1 MGEVYL
7 VSDTKLNR
15 KAALKIL
22 PVKFAVDRR
31 HLNRFLQEARLAA
44 TLNHPNI
51 CTVYEIDERNE
62 PPFIAME
69 YVEGVTLADK
79 IDSRQLE
86 TGEILEIAAEI
97 ADALEEAHRHGIIHR
112 DIKSANII
120 INKRGRVKV
129 LDFGL
134 AKTFE
139 AETSEQEITR
149 AKTESGMLVGTVQ
162 YMSPEQALGKDLDGR
177 TDLWSLG
184 VLLYETAAG
193 QLPFKGATV
202 AATFDAILN
211 QEPVLP
217 SELSPD
223 LPPALEQIIL
233 KLLEKDRELRYQTAS
248 DLRADLRRLQRN
260 SSVSVRRVSGETLA
274 RSVSKQT
281 RNTDSTVAKRTDTVF
296 VQKTQ
301 NDLKVTGKFPLY
313 AALTLAA
320 LILTALGGY
329 AIYSNLAKPE
339 KVAASF
345 QNTELE
351 RLTSIGKITDGVIS
365 PDGKYIAY
373 AIDDNGSESLWIK
386 QLGTNTKLQIVAP
399 ANVSFQGIA
408 ISHDS
413 NWIYYNIWDKK
424 GVGQIFRAPTIG
436 SGTPQ
441 KVVHDCMPGVVLSP
455 DGKRLAFVRS
465 DSKNNRA
472 LFLTANTDN
481 GGDERILIDSQLQ
494 EFGIITAAWSPD
506 GQSIAYSGFKPTGGG
521 QNLAYINEIPA
532 TGGESKTIWS
542 APNTFIGNGLVWLP
556 DKRGLLL
563 TISNRQQLISQ
574 VWEIPYQNGEARQV
588 TKDFNSYG
596 ALSLTADGK
605 SLLSIQQ
612 DFNLSVWVVPADNP
626 AQARRIT
633 TGKVEG
639 IGIAW
644 ASDNRVVYGSTVSG
658 NQDIWITNADGSNKR
673 QLTNN
678 AGINSEPCS
687 FANGGQIAF
696 VSLRGGVPQVW
707 RTDVNTGEAA
717 QMTTGE
723 GAYGVA
729 CAFREDAVYTLSIKN
744 TEHAYIWR
752 TSSKGEESP
761 VEIKQGLNYRP
772 ALSPDG
778 KRVAYIFWDE
788 AEQRLKQEIQTIET
802 GATQPF
808 QLPVTAIR
816 GVNQP
821 PIIFRWTGD
830 GKALSYISDENEVS
844 NIWTLPLSS
853 DIKSKQITS
862 FNESYI
868 LYFDWSPDGKNLAVS
883 RGTRTSDVVLIKDA
897 K

>member
-22 PVKFAVDRR
+22 PVKFAVDRK

-69 YVEGVTLADK
+69 YVEGVTLAEK
-79 IDSRQLE
+79 VDSRQLE

-97 ADALEEAHRHGIIHR
+97 ADALDEAHRHGIIHR

-184 VLLYETAAG
+184 VLLYEMATG

-202 AATFDAILN
+202 AGTFDAILN
-211 QEPVLP
+211 QEPPLP
-217 SELSPD
+217 SELAPD

-260 SSVSVRRVSGETLA
+260 SSISVRRVSGETLA
-274 RSVSKQT
+274 RSVSAQP

-320 LILTALGGY
+320 LIFAVIGGY
-329 AIYSNLAKPE
+329 AIYSNLTKPE

-345 QNTELE
+345 QQTELE
-351 RLTSIGKITDGVIS
+351 RLTNIGKITDGVIS

-399 ANVSFQGIA
+399 ANISFQGIA

-441 KVVHDCMPGVVLSP
+441 KVVHDCMPGVILSP
-455 DGKRLAFVRS
+455 DGKKVAFVRS

-472 LFLTANTDN
+472 LFLTANTND
-481 GGDERILIDSQLQ
+481 GSDERELINSQFQ
-494 EFGIITAAWSPD
+494 EFGIIAAAWSPD

-532 TGGESKTIWS
+532 TGGESRTIWS
-542 APNTFIGNGLVWLP
+542 APNTFIGDGLVWLP
-556 DKRGLLL
+556 GKRGLLL
-563 TISNRQQLISQ
+563 TISNRQQLLSQ
-574 VWEIPYQNGEARQV
+574 VWEVPYQNGEARQV

-596 ALSLTADGK
+596 TLSLTADGK

-658 NQDIWITNADGSNKR
+658 NQDIWITNTDGSNKR

-678 AGINSEPCS
+678 AGSNSEPCS
-687 FANGGQIAF
+687 FANGEQIAF
-696 VSLRGGVPQVW
+696 VSLRGGIPQVW

-717 QMTTGE
+717 QMTTGA

-729 CAFREDAVYTLSIKN
+729 CAFREDSVYTLSIKN
-744 TEHAYIWR
+744 TETPYIWR
-752 TSSKGEESP
+752 TSVKGEEVP
-761 VEIKQGLNYRP
+761 IEIKQGLNYRP

-778 KRVAYIFWDE
+778 RRVAYIYWDE
-788 AEQRLKQEIQTIET
+788 AEQRLKQQIQTIET
-802 GATQPF
+802 GAAQPF

-853 DIKSKQITS
+853 DVKPKQITN

-868 LYFDWSPDGKNLAVS
+868 LYFDWSPDGKQLAIS
-883 RGTRTSDVVLIKDA
+883 RGTRTSDVVLIKDI